1 MATKS
6 NSNTTGVKSF
16 QTESSISPWIYKRG
30 GCGAST
36 SEITTITATP
46 VYIPSTLTVKGN
58 VSIEGNLTVNGNI
71 INIQG
76 TSFSTSDEILKENIT
91 PITEEKAK
99 QLLSLT
105 PVEYNLKIDSNKKL
119 HNGLIA
125 QEVELFFPELV
136 EQGSHGYK
144 QVNYVELISIIISQM
159 KNMQTELDCLKEQ
172 ICQLSKDK

>member
-46 VYIPSTLTVKGN
+46 VYIPSTLTVVGSVTADSLN
-58 VSIEGNLTVNGNI
+58 
-71 INIQG
+71 
-76 TSFSTSDEILKENIT
+76 FPSDEILKENIT
-91 PITEEKAK
+91 PITEQKAK

-172 ICQLSKDK
+172 ICELSKDK

>member
-30 GCGAST
+30 GCCAST
-36 SEITTITATP
+36 SEITTITVTP
-46 VYIPSTLTVKGN
+46 VYIPSTLTVVG
-58 VSIEGNLTVNGNI
+58 TV
-71 INIQG
+71 
-76 TSFSTSDEILKENIT
+76 TADSFISPSDKILKENIS
-91 PITEEKAK
+91 PITEQKAK

-105 PVEYNLKIDSNKKL
+105 PVEYNLKIDPNKKL

-136 EQGSHGYK
+136 EQGSNGYK

>member
-16 QTESSISPWIYKRG
+16 QTESSISPWIYKRS

-36 SEITTITATP
+36 SEITTITVTP
-46 VYIPSTLTVKGN
+46 VYIPSTLTVVGS
-58 VSIEGNLTVNGNI
+58 VTAD
-71 INIQG
+71 
-76 TSFSTSDEILKENIT
+76 SFISPSDEILKENIT

-99 QLLSLT
+99 QLLNLI
-105 PVEYNLKIDSNKKL
+105 PVEYNLKIDPNKKL

-136 EQGSHGYK
+136 EQGSLGYK

>member
-16 QTESSISPWIYKRG
+16 QPESSISPWMYKRS
-30 GCGAST
+30 CGAST
-36 SEITTITATP
+36 SEITTITVTP
-46 VYIPSTLTVKGN
+46 IYIPSSLTVGGS
-58 VSIEGNLTVNGNI
+58 VTAD
-71 INIQG
+71 
-76 TSFSTSDEILKENIT
+76 SFISPSDEILKENIT
-91 PITEEKAK
+91 PITEAKAK
-99 QLLSLT
+99 QLLILN
-105 PVEYNLKIDSNKKL
+105 PVEYNLKIDPNKKL

-136 EQGSHGYK
+136 EQGSLGYK

>member
-1 MATKS
+1 MTSKY

-16 QTESSISPWIYKRG
+16 QSDASISPWIYKRS

-36 SEITTITATP
+36 SEITTITVTP
-46 VYIPSTLTVKGN
+46 VYIPSKLTVKGN
-58 VSIEGNLTVNGNI
+58 VFIEGNLTVNGNI
-71 INIQG
+71 NNILG
-76 TSFSTSDEILKENIT
+76 ASFATSDKILKENIT
-91 PITEEKAK
+91 PITEQKSK

-125 QEVELFFPELV
+125 QEVELLFPELV

-144 QVNYVELISIIISQM
+144 QVNYVEMISIIISQM
-159 KNMQTELDCLKEQ
+159 KNMQTEMDCLKEQ